1 MDYETKIYLDNL
13 IEAVKKLDSPD
24 WWGFGATVFVG
35 IVAAGITWILG
46 RRQNELQEQQ
56 LKIQERQ
63 NELQEQQTKL
73 QEQQTKAQ
81 EYEVYRNLYRIVKR
95 ANSSI
100 DSFLDDLWTA
110 LWDDTYKFAPDYYI
124 KQRQEILSLNEEFEI
139 NAIDFKL
146 KFSKEFFDTN
156 LYQEVFKLMVDVY
169 QTIDTQSN
177 PQLNGIELVSGM
189 QRVFD
194 REVEKD
200 KKLAGAISRCFTSE
214 WHKNHIHQ
222 ILMRFIEIKQGV
234 INEELLN
241 KIEHHCNIS

>member
-1 MDYETKIYLDNL
+1 MDYETKLYLDKV
-13 IEAVKKLDSPD
+13 IETIEKLDSPD
-24 WWGFGATVFVG
+24 WWTIGITSVLTIINIGAFVFVAWTQ
-35 IVAAGITWILG
+35 I
-46 RRQNELQEQQ
+46 
-56 LKIQERQ
+56 KIQKH
-63 NELQEQQTKL
+63 QTKL

-110 LWDDTYKFAPDYYI
+110 LWDDTYKFTPDYY
-124 KQRQEILSLNEEFEI
+124 KKRRQEILSLNDEFEI

-156 LYQEVFKLMVDVY
+156 LYQEVLKLMVDVY
-169 QTIDTQSN
+169 QTIDIQSN
-177 PQLNGIELVSGM
+177 PQLNSIELVSGM

-200 KKLAGAISRCFTSE
+200 KELAGAISRCFTSE
-214 WHKNHIHQ
+214 WCKNQIHR
-222 ILMRFIEIKQGV
+222 ILMRFIELKEGV

-241 KIEHHCNIS
+241 KIEHHCNID